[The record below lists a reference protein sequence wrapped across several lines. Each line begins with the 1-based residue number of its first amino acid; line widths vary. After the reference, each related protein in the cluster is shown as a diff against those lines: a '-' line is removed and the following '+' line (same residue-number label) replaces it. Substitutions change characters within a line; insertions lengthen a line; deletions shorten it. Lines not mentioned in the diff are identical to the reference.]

1 MTIAKNTTATLLSW
15 QNKQSYALS
24 YLAPNGWK
32 AIIACLHLK
41 KCHLK
46 LAEEAL
52 LQQQNSYMAHF
63 WLETLKL
70 NAGKHVNTPLKG
82 LKGIKLDNRHGP

>member
-1 MTIAKNTTATLLSW
+1 MKRHLNVVNQLIAANDHSQKHW
-15 QNKQSYALS
+15 QNKQSYARS

-52 LQQQNSYMAHF
+52 LQQQNSYMAHL
-63 WLETLKL
+63 WLETL
-70 NAGKHVNTPLKG
+70 AA
-82 LKGIKLDNRHGP
+82 

>member
-1 MTIAKNTTATLLSW
+1 MTIAKNITATLLSW
-15 QNKQSYALS
+15 QNKQSYAPS
-24 YLAPNGWK
+24 YLAPNRWK

-63 WLETLKL
+63 LLETLKL
-70 NAGKHVNTPLKG
+70 NAGKPVNTPLKG
-82 LKGIKLDNRHGP
+82 LKGIKLNNHHGP